1 MKLLVFNLK
10 LIFVFVI
17 LFFDI
22 FSSISFS
29 TKAKSYYENNIYKL
43 KKKNNLNN
51 LNTIYVDTL
60 KLNQVKNHL
69 NKEIVQL
76 EEKLSNSQNQSEI
89 SNSPIN
95 ELDIE
100 SDAQYFVGDVFFGEG
115 NVTLFFK
122 NFQLNGDKVSYDKI
136 KKEFSLEGNVE
147 FRKGDQY
154 FEASRLLYN
163 FESEKGS
170 IYDVYGILD
179 FKSFNS

>member
-1 MKLLVFNLK
+1 MVFNLK

-22 FSSISFS
+22 FPSINFS

-76 EEKLSNSQNQSEI
+76 EEKLSNSQNLSEI

-100 SDAQYFVGDVFFGEG
+100 SDAQYFVGDVFFWRG
-115 NVTLFFK
+115 
-122 NFQLNGDKVSYDKI
+122 
-136 KKEFSLEGNVE
+136 
-147 FRKGDQY
+147 
-154 FEASRLLYN
+154 
-163 FESEKGS
+163 
-170 IYDVYGILD
+170 
-179 FKSFNS
+179 